1 MCLCVCVCVCVC
13 GVGGGGRGVGG
24 VKKNNIQ
31 NTQISNS
38 SADAPEFEM
47 CEF

>member
-1 MCLCVCVCVCVC
+1 MCVCVCVC